1 MKNFI
6 FLQTMNTSTEK
17 LLTPIIIYIVLFVV
31 AVYITRWIFGIDK
44 IIENQNKTNSLLQEL
59 INKTTCSE
67 HVKKNTITNTNPGDV
82 NNPEALNDIIDKL
95 K

>member
-6 FLQTMNTSTEK
+6 FLQAMNTSIEK

-31 AVYITRWIFGIDK
+31 AVYITRWIFSIDK
-44 IIENQNKTNSLLQEL
+44 IIENQNKTISLLQEL
-59 INKTTCSE
+59 LNKRTPTE
-67 HVKKNTITNTNPGDV
+67 HTPKNTITNINHGDV
-82 NNPEALNDIIDKL
+82 NNTEALDDIIDKL